1 MSPQR
6 TAIQPA
12 LQRILSE
19 ESAGLNELEG
29 LLARETHILQGE
41 DVTAIQHIG
50 SERHRCVE
58 RLTRLD
64 AERGDLCRMLSF
76 GSGLTAIEK
85 LLGWA
90 DPQGQLQAQW
100 QSNLQVA
107 SRCREINDRNGAIVA
122 VKLGRVQKRLALLR
136 GSPLPPVY
144 SPRPA
149 RHTALAARD
158 LGQA

>member
-6 TAIQPA
+6 TAILPA

-19 ESAGLNELEG
+19 ESAGLNELEA
-29 LLARETHILQGE
+29 LLARETQILQGE
-41 DVTAIQHIG
+41 DVTAIQRIG

-64 AERGDLCRMLSF
+64 AERADLCRMLSF
-76 GSGLTAIEK
+76 GNGLTAIEK
-85 LLGWA
+85 LLAWT
-90 DPQGQLQAQW
+90 DPQGQLRARW

-107 SRCREINDRNGAIVA
+107 GRCREINDRNGAIVA

-144 SPRPA
+144 GPRPA
-149 RHTALAARD
+149 RHTGLAARD
-158 LGQA
+158 LGRA

>member
-1 MSPQR
+1 MNQQR
-6 TAIQPA
+6 TAMQPA

-29 LLARETHILQGE
+29 LLESETHILQGE
-41 DVTAIQHIG
+41 DVNAIQRIG
-50 SERHRCVE
+50 TERHRCVE

-64 AERGDLCRMLSF
+64 AERADLCRMLSF
-76 GSGLTAIEK
+76 GSGLAAIEK
-85 LLGWA
+85 LLAWT
-90 DPQGQLQAQW
+90 DPQGQLRTQW
-100 QSNLQVA
+100 LSNLQVA

-144 SPRPA
+144 GPRPT
-149 RHTALAARD
+149 RHTGLAARD